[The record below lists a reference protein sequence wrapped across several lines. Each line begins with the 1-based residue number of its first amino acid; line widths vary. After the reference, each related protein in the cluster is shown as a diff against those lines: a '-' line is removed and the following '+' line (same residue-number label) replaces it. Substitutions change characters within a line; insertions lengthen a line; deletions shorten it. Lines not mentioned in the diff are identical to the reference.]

1 LLPAAILVV
10 SRMTGRLDAENETAV
25 AQRLGFV
32 IEASGNRSL
41 AKVVRDWLPDKLTPV
56 TLSPTKGRRD
66 TIPLVE
72 RWQVLNNS
80 SELKI

>member
-1 LLPAAILVV
+1 
-10 SRMTGRLDAENETAV
+10 MTSIAFAQRSVGRYDAENEPAV
-25 AQRLGFV
+25 AQQLGFV
-32 IEASGNRSL
+32 IEARRNKSL
-41 AKVVRDWLPDKLTPV
+41 AKVVRDWLPDKLAPV
-56 TLSPTKGRRD
+56 ALSPTKGRRD